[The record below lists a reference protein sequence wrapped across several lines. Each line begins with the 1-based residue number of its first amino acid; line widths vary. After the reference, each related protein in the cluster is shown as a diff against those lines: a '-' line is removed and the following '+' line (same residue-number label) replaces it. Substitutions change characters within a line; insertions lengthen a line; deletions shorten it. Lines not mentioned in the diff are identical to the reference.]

1 MFLKVATVLV
11 LLTILV
17 QAKPVE
23 KKEALHDPFAPG
35 LKKFISEND
44 FNGLD
49 YLTKQIQYILN
60 KTKRKYFLHAKFIS
74 ENDFK
79 ALRDLT
85 RQMQSFLTETK
96 KEEDQKVIDLTDP
109 TPFRTE
115 IEQESQLMCD
125 DCEVDDKEENESET
139 REEYAQVPVKVEAT
153 RYYYQPRFE
162 RSESEFRGVFLV
174 GLLVFLAI
182 IFLICN
188 C

>member
-11 LLTILV
+11 LLTILA

-23 KKEALHDPFAPG
+23 KKEALHDPFALG
-35 LKKFISEND
+35 VKKFISEND
-44 FNGLD
+44 FWTLD
-49 YLTKQIQYILN
+49 YLTKQIQYRLN

-125 DCEVDDKEENESET
+125 DCEVEENESET
-139 REEYAQVPVKVEAT
+139 REEFAQVPVKVEAT
-153 RYYYQPRFE
+153 RYYQPKPRFE
-162 RSESEFRGVFLV
+162 RSEFPGVFLV

>member
-11 LLTILV
+11 LLTILA

-23 KKEALHDPFAPG
+23 KKEALHDPFALG
-35 LKKFISEND
+35 VKKFISEND
-44 FNGLD
+44 FWTLD
-49 YLTKQIQYILN
+49 YLTKQIQYRLN

-109 TPFRTE
+109 TPFKTE

-125 DCEVDDKEENESET
+125 DCDDKEENERET
-139 REEYAQVPVKVEAT
+139 REEFAQVPVKVEAT

-174 GLLVFLAI
+174 GLLVFLA
-182 IFLICN
+182 FLLLICN

>member
-44 FNGLD
+44 F
-49 YLTKQIQYILN
+49 
-60 KTKRKYFLHAKFIS
+60 
-74 ENDFK
+74 K
-79 ALRDLT
+79 ALLDLT

-96 KEEDQKVIDLTDP
+96 KKEDQKVIDLTDP
-109 TPFRTE
+109 TPSRTE
-115 IEQESQLMCD
+115 IEQESQSMCD

-139 REEYAQVPVKVEAT
+139 REEFAQVPVKVEAT
-153 RYYYQPRFE
+153 SYR
-162 RSESEFRGVFLV
+162 VFKLD
-174 GLLVFLAI
+174 LHQK
-182 IFLICN
+182 N
-188 C
+188 TY

>member
-1 MFLKVATVLV
+1 MFQKVATVLV

-23 KKEALHDPFAPG
+23 KKEALHDPFALG
-35 LKKFISEND
+35 VKKFISEND
-44 FNGLD
+44 FWTLD
-49 YLTKQIQYILN
+49 YLTKQIQYRLN
-60 KTKRKYFLHAKFIS
+60 KTKREYFLHAKFIS

-96 KEEDQKVIDLTDP
+96 KEENQKVIDLTDP

-115 IEQESQLMCD
+115 IEQEAQLMCD
-125 DCEVDDKEENESET
+125 DCEVDDKEETGSET
-139 REEYAQVPVKVEAT
+139 REEFAQVPVKVEAT

-174 GLLVFLAI
+174 GILVLLA
-182 IFLICN
+182 
-188 C
+188 